1 MEVSRTGGSSVLL
14 GKGRSLCSSR
24 INELLFAEDAKVI
37 MKTFK
42 LNLKN

>member
-1 MEVSRTGGSSVLL
+1 MLL
-14 GKGRSLCSSR
+14 GQGGSLCSSR

-42 LNLKN
+42 LKLKI